1 MENYFVR
8 CSDGSL
14 YAGIARDAVARVAQH
29 NAGKGAKY
37 TRARRPV
44 RLVWRRRAGS
54 AREARRWEYRLK
66 QLPKEAKEIL
76 VGNVPQ
82 TAAYRAVIARVRR
95 ELATK

>member
-14 YAGIARDAVARVAQH
+14 YAGIARDAVERAARH

-37 TRARRPV
+37 TRTRRPV

-76 VGNVPQ
+76 VGSAPQ
-82 TAAYRAVIARVRR
+82 SAAYRAIIARIRR
-95 ELATK
+95 ELATE